1 MTGTL
6 VPFAGDDLLPRKR
19 VVSTRRTV
27 APTADSL
34 FRLGHDTAEIAAIL
48 GCNEPEALKR
58 LSIERSAR
66 LGLDRPYEPDTKR
79 PGRPKRVAS

>member
-1 MTGTL
+1 MTNTL
-6 VPFAGDDLLPRKR
+6 IQFAGDDLRPRKKA
-19 VVSTRRTV
+19 VSIRRKL

-48 GCNEPEALKR
+48 GCDEPEALKR
-58 LSIERSAR
+58 LSVERSAR
-66 LGLDRPYEPDTKR
+66 LGLDRPYEPDTRR